1 MVTTSPDN
9 LQTAPV
15 LPTDELLRAYR
26 EMLLIRRF
34 EERMAQL
41 YQQGHIGGFC
51 HLYIGQEAVAVA
63 AQHAAHPE
71 DYMITSY
78 RDHGHPLVRGS
89 DPMRC
94 AAELIGKETG
104 LARGK
109 GGSMHF
115 FDIEKNFYGGHGIVG
130 GQIPVATGMAF
141 ASKYRNDGR
150 VTMCFFGEAA
160 MNQGTFHESLNMA
173 SLWNLPIVY
182 ICENNLYGMGTA
194 VERASAVT
202 DLSQR
207 TACAYNVE
215 GYAVDGMDFFAVYE
229 AFKNA
234 LEKARALNRPTFLD
248 VLTYRFRGHS
258 MSDPVHSHYRTK
270 EEVEER
276 RKQDPIA
283 KMVKYLDEHE
293 LAGEEQLRAI
303 DDEVKREVQDAVAR
317 AMASPDPA
325 LVSRFEDLYV

>member
-1 MVTTSPDN
+1 MVTTSFDN
-9 LQTAPV
+9 VQAAQAFSQE
-15 LPTDELLRAYR
+15 ELLQVYR

-63 AQHAAHPE
+63 AQHAARPD

-94 AAELIGKETG
+94 AAELLGKETG

-173 SLWNLPIVY
+173 SLWSLPIVY

-194 VERASAVT
+194 LERASAVT
-202 DLSQR
+202 ELSNR
-207 TACAYNVE
+207 TACAYNIE
-215 GYAVDGMDFFAVYE
+215 GHAVDGMDFFATHA
-229 AFKNA
+229 AFREA
-234 LEKARALNRPTFLD
+234 LEKARTQNRPTFLD

-276 RKQDPIA
+276 RKQDPIT
-283 KMVKYLDEHE
+283 KMVKFLDDHE
-293 LAGEEQLRAI
+293 LADEALLQSI
-303 DDEVKREVQDAVAR
+303 DNEVKAVVQDAVTR
-317 AMASPDPA
+317 AMESPDPA
-325 LVSRFEDLYV
+325 LESRFED